1 MGAVE
6 GWGLGVYGSNLD
18 YDLLNTD
25 ELTNGQIYF
34 ILYRGRKMSSR
45 DKHSQTDTSISDKT
59 K

>member
-45 DKHSQTDTSISDKT
+45 
-59 K
+59 